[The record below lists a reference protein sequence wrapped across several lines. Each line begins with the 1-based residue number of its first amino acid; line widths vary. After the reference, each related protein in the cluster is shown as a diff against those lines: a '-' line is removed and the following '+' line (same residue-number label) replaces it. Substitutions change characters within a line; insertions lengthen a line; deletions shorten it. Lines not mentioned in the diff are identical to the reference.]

1 MFGRKKQVASSV
13 RRSVSEDWI
22 ASLPRERLQIFQTVV
37 REWEFANAM
46 MSVALDEA
54 LSFRA
59 RGELVCAREQVSL
72 AAELFARLA
81 STLVVACDSVSDR
94 GRHISDLPLVEPLN
108 TDFFRGEIAQ
118 NAAQWNLL
126 LHTVLFADRS
136 RFFQKLRIL
145 SETVARLVHEF
156 DSIAE
161 DLFHGVSI
169 RTADGWKSLACLHFD
184 FNTCVCESEIV
195 LKAFLR
201 AIPAEQLAAFCADL
215 GSLSAAERVRQQLR
229 TRQRTFRVSA

>member
-1 MFGRKKQVASSV
+1 VFGRLKRDASSK

-22 ASLPRERLQIFQTVV
+22 ATLPREKLQVFQAVV
-37 REWEFANAM
+37 REWEFAHAM

-59 RGELVCAREQVSL
+59 RGELVCAREQVSV

-81 STLVVACDSVSDR
+81 ATLVVACDSVSDR

-108 TDFFRGEIAQ
+108 TDCFRGEIAQ

-145 SETVARLVHEF
+145 SDTVGRLVHEF
-156 DSIAE
+156 DNIAE
-161 DLFHGVSI
+161 GLSQGVSI
-169 RTADGWKSLACLHFD
+169 HPGDGWKALACLHFD
-184 FNTCVCESEIV
+184 FNTCLCESEIV

-201 AIPAEQLAAFCADL
+201 SLPSEQLTVFCSEL
-215 GSLSAAERVRQQLR
+215 GSLPAAERVRQQLR
-229 TRQRTFRVSA
+229 ARARSFRVSA